1 MLSSNKQEA
10 QKTAI
15 RMLNFRAYSEGEI
28 REKLNARGFASD
40 EIDEVIHYLNDR
52 GYLDDVAL
60 CNNLVDTYCKSNK
73 YSFRMIVIKLKQRGI
88 AEMIIHE
95 ALRYYDCSLESI
107 AALKIIDKRFK
118 QFDPS
123 EKVKICRYLARRG
136 FSAITISNVTR
147 NLE

>member
-1 MLSSNKQEA
+1 MLLSNRQEA
-10 QKTAI
+10 QKVAI
-15 RMLNFRAYSEGEI
+15 RMLNFRAYSECEI
-28 REKLNARGFASD
+28 REKLNARGFGSY
-40 EIDEVIHYLNDR
+40 EVDEVIHYLNDR

-60 CNNLVDTYCKSNK
+60 CNNMVDTYCKSNK

-95 ALRYYDCSLESI
+95 ALRDYDCSLEST
-107 AALKIIDKRFK
+107 AALKIMNKRFK
-118 QFDPS
+118 QVDAS
-123 EKVKICRYLARRG
+123 EKVKICRYLSRKG